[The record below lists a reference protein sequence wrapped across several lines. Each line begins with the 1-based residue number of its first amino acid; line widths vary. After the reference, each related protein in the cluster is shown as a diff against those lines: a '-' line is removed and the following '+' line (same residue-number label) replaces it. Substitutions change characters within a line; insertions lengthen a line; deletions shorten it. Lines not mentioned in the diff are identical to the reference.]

1 MKFILI
7 FLFFLIFS
15 SNEKEYVIID
25 IESKELLTGVKVE
38 TEDGILYSDF
48 DGKISTKSEIKN
60 IEYISY
66 ELSSFKNDTI
76 FLIKNK

>member
-7 FLFFLIFS
+7 FLFFLNFS
-15 SNEKEYVIID
+15 SNKKEYVIID
-25 IESKELLTGVKVE
+25 VESKELLTGVKVE
-38 TEDGILYSDF
+38 TEDDILYSDF
-48 DGKISTKSEIKN
+48 DGIVSTKSKIKN

-76 FLIKNK
+76 FLTKNK